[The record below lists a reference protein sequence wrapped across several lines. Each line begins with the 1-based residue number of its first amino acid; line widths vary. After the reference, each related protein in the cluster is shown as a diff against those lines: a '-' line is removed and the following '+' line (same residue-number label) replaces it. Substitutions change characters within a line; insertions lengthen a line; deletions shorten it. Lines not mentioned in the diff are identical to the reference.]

1 MNRRGLLA
9 LLVVLALSIGLL
21 SGCSQEE
28 IGFINLL
35 NQVNNL
41 KVYETEQTL
50 ALSISDLPAGIAGDE
65 SNVAMIQNVLSQY
78 SLKDTVRMNTN
89 SGLWDGKVFLVNK
102 TTGTEQE
109 LLSYLGSGETLYFKV
124 DTLVSLAKTLGNPE
138 INSKLALLG
147 DARYVSISAKEF
159 AELTGDPNAAA
170 AFDFSNV
177 HRQQNLYKE
186 MMDGLSRKV
195 FDKYSTGTIR
205 KSNNQ
210 YILTMD
216 KKAVLD
222 NLVPMLTYSINN
234 IEKIQSFSTDFLNNL
249 DAQELALLSLTPEI
263 RQAAVEGID
272 KAVPDIISNREQYL
286 KEITAITPDVE
297 QGLEFIGD
305 DSKMTLAIE
314 KTGDQEYTQATDL
327 TFSFADPA
335 DSSETLGFRLEG
347 VSIARAIAPFTV
359 EVPTSGVVSLTEL
372 NDKLP
377 RVVEIDT
384 EYGEYH
390 FAQGLKSDS
399 GEVETKIIKG
409 STYLLLRDAST
420 ALTVNVGWDSKLKQA
435 YVLKDGKTTNLTAVV
450 VQGRAFVKIR
460 DFEKLGYKVSWDPE
474 AKIATISE

>member
-1 MNRRGLLA
+1 M
-9 LLVVLALSIGLL
+9 
-21 SGCSQEE
+21 
-28 IGFINLL
+28 
-35 NQVNNL
+35 
-41 KVYETEQTL
+41 
-50 ALSISDLPAGIAGDE
+50 
-65 SNVAMIQNVLSQY
+65 
-78 SLKDTVRMNTN
+78 
-89 SGLWDGKVFLVNK
+89 
-102 TTGTEQE
+102 
-109 LLSYLGSGETLYFKV
+109 
-124 DTLVSLAKTLGNPE
+124 
-138 INSKLALLG
+138 
-147 DARYVSISAKEF
+147 
-159 AELTGDPNAAA
+159 
-170 AFDFSNV
+170 
-177 HRQQNLYKE
+177 
-186 MMDGLSRKV
+186 
-195 FDKYSTGTIR
+195 
-205 KSNNQ
+205 
-210 YILTMD
+210 
-216 KKAVLD
+216 
-222 NLVPMLTYSINN
+222 
-234 IEKIQSFSTDFLNNL
+234 
-249 DAQELALLSLTPEI
+249 
-263 RQAAVEGID
+263 
-272 KAVPDIISNREQYL
+272 
-286 KEITAITPDVE
+286 E